1 MPRAP
6 FNVVVYPFRVG
17 EDGAYQYALLRR
29 ADEGWWQGVSGG
41 GQDGETPLE
50 AAVRE
55 TVEETRI
62 SVPAGSFLPLDA
74 VEPIPAPIYRDS
86 PAWGEA
92 VYVIPQYGFGCPVEG
107 PEITL
112 SSEHT
117 EFRWASCEE
126 ASSLLRYNRVP
137 LWDLGTERT
146 APGRRTSLRTEA
158 ARILISRSGWKPS

>member
-41 GQDGETPLE
+41 GEEGESPLE

-55 TVEETRI
+55 TAEETRI
-62 SVPAGSFLPLDA
+62 SVAADA
-74 VEPIPAPIYRDS
+74 FIAPDAIEPVPAPIYRDS

-92 VYVIPQYGFGCPVEG
+92 VYVVPQYGFGCPVES
-107 PEITL
+107 PEIAL
-112 SSEHT
+112 SREHA
-117 EFRWASCEE
+117 EFRWASSEQ
-126 ASSLLRYNRVP
+126 ASSLLRYNRIP
-137 LWDLGTERT
+137 LWELNARLLGGG
-146 APGRRTSLRTEA
+146 P
-158 ARILISRSGWKPS
+158 RSGPKPP